1 MESRSLELLQPLPY
15 SPEAVAHGCTC
26 PSKSEADFGWI
37 IDRTCPLPGD
47 DARARCQAEWRE
59 QCRNEFPDVLTTP
72 RNTRTIFNQFRSYSL
87 KLNSK
92 DRLPDLLGVM
102 ENMPGPMFWK
112 AMIHTWSV
120 CEDTW
125 QYQDRLLVL
134 LRQHAE
140 TAPARIRN
148 ALLYDELDDLIV
160 FRGCSRQRV
169 RGISW
174 TTDRRVAKKFAV
186 GHRGFG

>member
-169 RGISW
+169 RGIS
-174 TTDRRVAKKFAV
+174 
-186 GHRGFG
+186 